1 MHPESIEMLDEYYD
15 YSSQNLA
22 FLQKKFDN
30 LQIKTKAEIG
40 QTQGN
45 VTVVKEEDEDEWED
59 YESEEEL
66 EEIEE
71 NKEKE
76 GKEEIGEIKE
86 DEDEQYVL
94 IRGYW
99 HPLKDKIVT
108 KKFIKEGLE
117 LNDKDEVV
125 LPGGRILGHKKYA
138 KYYKQNMVEVV
149 RKKSEIIKAL
159 AYREM
164 AKINKTSPNT
174 VAKYESVVKTL
185 ERYPKLYKTLIP
197 STPYNP

>member
-15 YSSQNLA
+15 YSSENLA
-22 FLQKKFDN
+22 FLQNKFDN

-40 QTQGN
+40 KTQGE
-45 VTVVKEEDEDEWED
+45 VTPVKEEDEDEWED
-59 YESEEEL
+59 YESDEEV
-66 EEIEE
+66 EEV
-71 NKEKE
+71 KESKE
-76 GKEEIGEIKE
+76 DVKGQKEET
-86 DEDEQYVL
+86 DENEQYVL

-108 KKFIKEGLE
+108 KKFIKDGLE

-125 LPGGRILGHKKYA
+125 LPGGKILGHKKYS

-159 AYREM
+159 AFREM
-164 AKINKTSPNT
+164 NRINKTSTGT
-174 VAKYESVVKTL
+174 VAKYDSVVKTL
-185 ERYPKLYKTLIP
+185 ERYLKNTFFI
-197 STPYNP
+197 T